1 MKRAWQQHRASRG
14 LSPSPTPTPER
25 AKHKALMSEIV
36 NVISCEKEQP
46 KLDLTLKLGLGRLEQ
61 QQS

>member
-1 MKRAWQQHRASRG
+1 
-14 LSPSPTPTPER
+14 
-25 AKHKALMSEIV
+25 MSEIV